1 MVVVVM
7 MMTAAPLPVIS
18 GEIRCSL
25 IERSGNVA
33 VFAKVK
39 KGRVK

>member
-1 MVVVVM
+1 
-7 MMTAAPLPVIS
+7 MTAAPLPVIS